1 MPELPEVETVRRTL
15 KEFLIG
21 KKIVSVETKY
31 DKIIK
36 GIEVKKFKSNLS
48 MQTIN
53 DISRIGKY
61 LIFILDDYALISH
74 LRMEGKYFYRDECF
88 LTNHDHICFKLD
100 DGKCL
105 VYNDTRKF
113 GTMNLEDVNNYQT
126 APYLSK
132 LGPEPCSIN
141 LTSKYLYDKIH
152 NKNIAVK
159 TALLDQTIISGL
171 GNIYVDEVLFLS
183 KLEPTIKCNLLTDK
197 DFENIVESSS
207 IVITKAIKEG
217 GTTIK
222 SFSSS
227 QGVHGR
233 FQNSL
238 NVHTKKNCS
247 VCNGEVTK
255 IKVGGRGTYYC
266 KNCQVSK

>member
-15 KEFLIG
+15 QEFLIG
-21 KKIVSVETKY
+21 KKIENVEIKY

-36 GIEVKKFKSNLS
+36 NIDTDQFISSLR

-74 LRMEGKYFYRDECF
+74 LRMEGKYFYREECF
-88 LTNHDHICFKLD
+88 LTKHDHICFKLD

-113 GTMNLEDVNNYQT
+113 GTMNIENVNDYKN
-126 APYLSK
+126 AFYLKK
-132 LGPEPCSIN
+132 LGPEPCSN
-141 LTSKYLYDKIH
+141 ELTKEYLYDKIH
-152 NKNIAVK
+152 NKNIAIK
-159 TALLDQTIISGL
+159 TALLDQTVISGL

-183 KLEPTIKCNLLTDK
+183 KLEPTIKCNMLTMQ
-197 DFENIVESSS
+197 DFDNIVNSSS
-207 IVITKAIKEG
+207 IVIQKAIKEG

-238 NVHTKKNCS
+238 NVHTQKYCS
-247 VCNGEVTK
+247 VCHTEVTK

-266 KNCQVSK
+266 KNCQRSR